1 MRCACVGK
9 AALISSQIHGA
20 KILRGGH
27 NGGEGG
33 SGVAMYEIEVKWG
46 NRRIVTAQRYS
57 AFFSLHS
64 ALVAAGVEEPD
75 TASLFPP
82 KTWFRSLDPDL
93 LEARLN
99 QPRPAKKKL

>member
-1 MRCACVGK
+1 
-9 AALISSQIHGA
+9 
-20 KILRGGH
+20 
-27 NGGEGG
+27 
-33 SGVAMYEIEVKWG
+33 MYEIEVKWG

-93 LEARLN
+93 LEARRVALGSWLDAVLSRMKGN
-99 QPRPAKKKL
+99 AAREDVQQFLGLR